1 MKYTV
6 RLMPRAFA
14 DGDRIYLWIAK
25 RSPRGAVAWF
35 EAFLRALDNLSK
47 NPQRFELAY
56 EQHFQ
61 GKIRQQLFKTSHG
74 QRYRILFSI
83 AGNQVHVHCVRA
95 PGQSPVKPQDLQ

>member
-35 EAFLRALDNLSK
+35 EAFLRAPRDSRLSSHK
-47 NPQRFELAY
+47 IYSKHNCAYRFRNS
-56 EQHFQ
+56 
-61 GKIRQQLFKTSHG
+61 G
-74 QRYRILFSI
+74 
-83 AGNQVHVHCVRA
+83 
-95 PGQSPVKPQDLQ
+95 PP